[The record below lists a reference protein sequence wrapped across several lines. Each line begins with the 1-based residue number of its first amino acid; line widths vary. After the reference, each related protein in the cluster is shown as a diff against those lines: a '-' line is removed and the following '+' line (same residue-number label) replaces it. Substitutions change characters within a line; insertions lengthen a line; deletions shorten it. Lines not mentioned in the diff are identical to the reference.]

1 VPYTVGEFAL
11 GLEGL
16 GLLRA
21 GPAASDDALMA
32 RVGELEAIV
41 RSLDDPWFSSAALGA
56 ELGVVPGYARWAS
69 VYDEPNPLV
78 IVEEPA
84 ARHALT
90 GWPRPSRVL
99 DVGCGTGRHSAH
111 LVELG
116 HTVTGIDVSPEMLQV
131 ARRKA
136 PGARFVEGPMAPL
149 PFDDGEFDG
158 AVCALALSH
167 VADIEEP
174 IAELARVVR
183 PGGQLVIS
191 DFHPFMVLLGGQGAF
206 RAADGTP
213 NFVASHAHLPS
224 RVLAAVARAG
234 LTVVG
239 CAEPTWTLE
248 AARLSFPGMSD
259 ALYEEAIAGLPLAIV
274 WSLGR
279 PDAAEPAP

>member
-1 VPYTVGEFAL
+1 MPYTVGQFAL

-21 GPAASDDALMA
+21 GPVASDEALAA
-32 RVGELEAIV
+32 RVAELAAIV
-41 RSLDDPWFSSAALGA
+41 DSLDDAWFASAALGA

-69 VYDEPNPLV
+69 VYDDPNPLV

-84 ARHALT
+84 VRHALA
-90 GWPRPSRVL
+90 GWPRPWRVL
-99 DVGCGTGRHSAH
+99 DVGCGTGRHSAY

-116 HTVTGIDVSPEMLQV
+116 HTVTGVDVSPEMLHV
-131 ARRKA
+131 ARRKTRA
-136 PGARFVEGPMAPL
+136 ARFVEGPMAPL
-149 PFDDGEFDG
+149 PFDEGQFDG

-167 VADIEEP
+167 VANINEP

-183 PGGQLVIS
+183 PGGRLVVS
-191 DFHPFMVLLGGQGAF
+191 DFHPFMVLLGGQAGF
-206 RAADGTP
+206 RTTDGTP

-224 RVLAAVARAG
+224 RMLDAVGRAG
-234 LTVVG
+234 LTVLD

-248 AARLSFPGMSD
+248 AAQLSFPGMSV

-274 WSLGR
+274 WQLARTS
-279 PDAAEPAP
+279 AAEPTP